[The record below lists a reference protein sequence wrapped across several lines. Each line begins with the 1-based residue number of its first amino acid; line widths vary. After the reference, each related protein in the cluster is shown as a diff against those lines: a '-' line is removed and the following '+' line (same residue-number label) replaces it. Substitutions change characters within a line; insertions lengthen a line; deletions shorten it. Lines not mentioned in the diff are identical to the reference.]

1 MNNELMFNEIMR
13 MPSTKKDT
21 IIFSLEKMSNY
32 CKDIKLLTNE
42 KNEVFYQVDANF
54 IRQLNLEHS
63 DLLALNQSGWVLSK
77 NDKFLEFFI

>member
-13 MPSTKKDT
+13 MPSIKKDT
-21 IIFSLEKMSNY
+21 IVFSLEKMSNY

-42 KNEVFYQVDANF
+42 KNEVFYQVDANI
-54 IRQLNLEHS
+54 IRQLNLEHA
-63 DLLALNQSGWVLSK
+63 DLLSLNQSGWVLSK

>member
-42 KNEVFYQVDANF
+42 KNEVFYQVDANI
-54 IRQLNLEHS
+54 IRQLNLEHA